1 MTANQNNIP
10 RGKLIN
16 RLLLCRGLWNGHS
29 KRRYK
34 RNLSTLTGQDEWIY
48 VLSIMYAPKIYYN
61 MHNLKTI
68 LAHCERTL
76 KFIQQHNSSDGD
88 SN

>member
-1 MTANQNNIP
+1 MDILKGDIKKFEYPDRT
-10 RGKLIN
+10 R
-16 RLLLCRGLWNGHS
+16 RVDLC
-29 KRRYK
+29 
-34 RNLSTLTGQDEWIY
+34 TE
-48 VLSIMYAPKIYYN
+48 YAPKIYYN

-76 KFIQQHNSSDGD
+76 KFIQQHNSSAGD